1 MFSSP
6 QKRQDDAGV
15 VEPALPE
22 NVRNIHAAPIAGSPR
37 WGLCLLG
44 IGRNRVSP
52 GEGGR
57 GGEPGE
63 VCGETD
69 RGGGWPGTTA
79 GWPGCKRPGQ
89 GTGRSLA
96 RVAATNHHAPPHLE
110 VPWYSS

>member
-22 NVRNIHAAPIAGSPR
+22 NVRDIYAAPIAGSPR

-63 VCGETD
+63 VCGETC
-69 RGGGWPGTTA
+69 RGDEGVAGQGPLLGGQDVRDQARGQAGAWPGWRQLITM
-79 GWPGCKRPGQ
+79 
-89 GTGRSLA
+89 
-96 RVAATNHHAPPHLE
+96 HHLT
-110 VPWYSS
+110 